1 MSNQADI
8 YKTQGNAAL
17 QARQFD
23 DAVDL
28 YSKAIALD
36 PSNHVYFSNR
46 AAAYASLEKW
56 REALDDSF
64 EVVTLKPDW
73 VKGWVRRGGAFTG
86 LGQHEEARKAY
97 LKATHIEPANEQVK
111 QLLQAAEDAVAKTKE
126 KNWEDDLWSDDD
138 DEQDAGKK
146 PAASSGGGGGG
157 ASSKAAAA
165 AAAAAGSKR
174 AATDEDDADRS
185 SAKRSRRKPSA
196 SLVAQLDR
204 SLKDASEDTLRAC
217 LGQIA
222 SSDEELAERAL
233 HILEGLNAASSAG
246 EDDDDDGS
254 GDDRGG
260 AAAQWLRASASSKG
274 ARNSQRRGR
283 GGGGSDSD

>member
-1 MSNQADI
+1 MANQAEI

-17 QARQFD
+17 QARQFE
-23 DAVDL
+23 DAAEL
-28 YSKAIALD
+28 YSKAIALE

-46 AAAYASLEKW
+46 AAAYASLERW
-56 REALDDSF
+56 REALDDSY

-97 LKATHIEPANEQVK
+97 LKAVQIEPANAQVK
-111 QLLQAAEDAVAKTKE
+111 QLLQAAEAAVAKTKE

-138 DEQDAGKK
+138 EQDDAKN
-146 PAASSGGGGGG
+146 PAAGSGAG
-157 ASSKAAAA
+157 SSKAP

-174 AATDEDDADRS
+174 AGDEDVGGS
-185 SAKRSRRKPSA
+185 SAKRPRRKPSA

-204 SLKDASEDTLRAC
+204 SLKDASEDSLRAC

-246 EDDDDDGS
+246 EDDDNDDGS

-260 AAAQWLRASASSKG
+260 AAAAWLRASASSAG
-274 ARNSQRRGR
+274 ARAGNRRGR
-283 GGGGSDSD
+283 RGGDSDSD

>member
-1 MSNQADI
+1 MSNQAEI
-8 YKTQGNAAL
+8 YKAQGNAAL
-17 QARQFD
+17 QARQFE

-36 PSNHVYFSNR
+36 PSNHIFFSNR
-46 AAAYASLEKW
+46 AAAFASLERW
-56 REALDDSF
+56 REALDDSY

-97 LKATHIEPANEQVK
+97 VKAANIEPGNEQVQ
-111 QLLQAAEDAVAKTKE
+111 QLLKAAEAAVAKTKE

-138 DEQDAGKK
+138 DEGVGKQ
-146 PAASSGGGGGG
+146 ASSNGGGGGG
-157 ASSKAAAA
+157 SS
-165 AAAAAGSKR
+165 AAAAGGKR
-174 AATDEDDADRS
+174 GAPPGSGAFDDDGDDC
-185 SAKRSRRKPSA
+185 SAHGVKRPRRKPSA
-196 SLVAQLDR
+196 SLVSQLDR
-204 SLKDASEDTLRAC
+204 SLKDASEDSLRAC

-222 SSDEELAERAL
+222 ASDEALAERAL

-246 EDDDDDGS
+246 EDDGDDDGS

-260 AAAQWLRASASSKG
+260 AAAAWLKASVGG
-274 ARNSQRRGR
+274 ARGKRRGR
-283 GGGGSDSD
+283 GGMGDSDSD